1 MSALLAMLIAAPA
14 CAAVKIRLLD
24 GRPIVDTVYLNGH
37 GPYRFLLDTGTT
49 LNHLDPRLAE
59 WIGLRPTFSTNLVT
73 SIGTTSFAGAGG
85 IDVALG
91 PVRSEAQTFL
101 FGGLDTIHRSFPDL
115 QGVLGQAFL
124 SRFDYLLD
132 LKGRRIEF
140 GARETGEAEARSR
153 FQTVAGR
160 PVVSTS
166 LGSLVFDSG
175 AADLTLFGARATT
188 PTLEMFTMTG
198 TLRVGTAWSK
208 LVIDGRTFWRG
219 DAIVVPHSAETGA
232 AGLLPANL
240 FKAVYVS
247 NSSGYLV
254 FH

>member
-1 MSALLAMLIAAPA
+1 MRHTTHVTLL
-14 CAAVKIRLLD
+14 
-24 GRPIVDTVYLNGH
+24 
-37 GPYRFLLDTGTT
+37 RFT
-49 LNHLDPRLAE
+49 
-59 WIGLRPTFSTNLVT
+59 LRPGQ
-73 SIGTTSFAGAGG
+73 SIVEQLLFA
-85 IDVALG
+85 
-91 PVRSEAQTFL
+91 AQK
-101 FGGLDTIHRSFPDL
+101 
-115 QGVLGQAFL
+115 AFL

-132 LKGRRIEF
+132 LKGQQIEF
-140 GARETGEAEARSR
+140 GTHEAPEMPAADARSQ